1 MSKEAFKTEYFK
13 NQLHATWV
21 GSEFIYKERVDSTNT
36 ALKRIPPSELIHG
49 TVLLTDHQTRGR
61 GQYEKKWEAEPAK
74 NLTFTIAFRPPVGER
89 LTLLTLA
96 IAHAIRSVLEKKTEK
111 KTEIKWPN
119 DLLIDGKKV
128 GGLLT
133 EGIFNGQKLDRVLI
147 GVGLNVLQ
155 TQFST
160 EIEDMATS
168 MKKITGQNYSR
179 EKLLSELLQSIE
191 VAYQKWHKQDAGLC
205 SEISEHMIGY
215 GEWVRLSIGNKHEN
229 GKYKFLGVNEKGE
242 LLALNEDLDVK
253 TFTYEQ
259 IRIIVGS

>member
-1 MSKEAFKTEYFK
+1 K

-21 GSEFIYKERVDSTNT
+21 GSEFIYMESVDSTNI

-49 TVLLTDHQTRGR
+49 TVLLTDHQTKGR

-74 NLTFTIAFRPPVGER
+74 NLTFTIAFRPPAGER

-96 IAHAIRSVLEKKTEK
+96 SAHAIRSVLEEKTGK

-119 DLLIDGKKV
+119 DLLIEGKKV
-128 GGLLT
+128 GGILT

-155 TQFST
+155 TQFSK
-160 EIEDMATS
+160 EIEGLATS

-205 SEISEHMIGY
+205 REISEHMIGY
-215 GEWVRLSIGNKHEN
+215 GEWVQLTIGNKHEN

-242 LLALNEDLDVK
+242 LLALNEDLDIK